1 MKTIQIIYTSF
12 MSAIFLLVFIA
23 AFPNFGKVSGVLG
36 LITFG
41 IYSIWKD
48 KELIRDILIETIL
61 SFIIVLIVI
70 HIWGLPF

>member
-1 MKTIQIIYTSF
+1 
-12 MSAIFLLVFIA
+12 MSAIFLLVFRA
-23 AFPNFGKVSGVLG
+23 AFPNIGKVAGVLV

-41 IYSIWKD
+41 IFSIWKD